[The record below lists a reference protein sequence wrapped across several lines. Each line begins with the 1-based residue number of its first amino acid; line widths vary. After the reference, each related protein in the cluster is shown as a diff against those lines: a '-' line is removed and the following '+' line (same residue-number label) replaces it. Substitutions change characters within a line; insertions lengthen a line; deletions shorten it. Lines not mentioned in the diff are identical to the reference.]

1 MFVEKSQTPSNQSA
15 FAFLRD
21 CARDDLFF
29 QAETMPE
36 NDLPATP
43 FQLCTN
49 VVTKKHI
56 TQAYF
61 S

>member
-1 MFVEKSQTPSNQSA
+1 MSVEKSQTPSGQSA
-15 FAFLRD
+15 SAFLRD
-21 CARDDLFF
+21 CARDDLSF
-29 QAETMPE
+29 QDETTRE

-49 VVTKKHI
+49 VVTEKHI

-61 S
+61 L